1 MKRTDNPDYIK
12 TQNFYVKD
20 SVKGIR
26 RQAME
31 WEKMFA
37 KDTFE
42 KGLCEI
48 ETNIYWSQHLV
59 PGIELLKPL
68 KLPK

>member
-1 MKRTDNPDYIK
+1 
-12 TQNFYVKD
+12 
-20 SVKGIR
+20 
-26 RQAME
+26 
-31 WEKMFA
+31 MFA
-37 KDTFE
+37 KDIFE

-48 ETNIYWSQHLV
+48 ETNIYWSQYLV